1 MPVFILVTGDM
12 FPQLKRN
19 SALITISHAEPILQN
34 QAFIQSIRKGD
45 QVAFQSL
52 VREYQDRIFHVC
64 LGFVP
69 VQEDAEDLT
78 QEVFVEVFRS
88 ISSFRGD
95 SKLGTWIHRIAI
107 SKSLELQRY
116 RKRQKRQAFFKS
128 VVGLDE
134 PAAVNVGT
142 MLNHPGIMLEDQE
155 RATTLYEAI
164 DKLPD
169 NQKTVFSLRQIQ
181 GMSQKETA
189 EMMNISEKA
198 VESYQSRAK
207 QNLKKHL
214 GEWYRKEMKQ

>member
-1 MPVFILVTGDM
+1 MEDFTLI
-12 FPQLKRN
+12 N
-19 SALITISHAEPILQN
+19 SIKQGN
-34 QAFIQSIRKGD
+34 
-45 QVAFQSL
+45 QVAFKGL

-64 LGFVP
+64 LSFVP

-88 ISSFRGD
+88 IGSFRGD

-128 VVGLDE
+128 LVGLDE

-142 MLNHPGIMLEDQE
+142 MMNHPGIMMEDQE
-155 RATTLYEAI
+155 RASTLYEAI
-164 DKLPD
+164 DKLAD
-169 NQKTVFSLRQIQ
+169 NQKTVFTLRQIQ
-181 GMSQKETA
+181 GISQKETA
-189 EMMNISEKA
+189 KMMNISEKA

-207 QNLKKHL
+207 QNLRKYLK
-214 GEWYRKEMKQ
+214 EWYQQEMKE